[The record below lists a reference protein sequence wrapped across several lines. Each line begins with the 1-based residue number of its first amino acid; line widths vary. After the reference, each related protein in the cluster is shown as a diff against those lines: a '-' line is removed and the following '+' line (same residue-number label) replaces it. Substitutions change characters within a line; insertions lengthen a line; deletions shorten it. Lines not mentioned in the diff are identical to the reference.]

1 MSCPKTQDLST
12 AFAVGLICELT
23 VLRFLQSNGSS
34 HVMLKKTKM
43 VEVVGMLNDFIG
55 GSTAAEMLAQSLW
68 RY

>member
-1 MSCPKTQDLST
+1 MSCPKKQDLST
-12 AFAVGLICELT
+12 ALAAGLIGELT
-23 VLRFLQSNGSS
+23 VFRFLQSKGYS

-43 VEVVGMLNDFIG
+43 AEVAGMLNDFIG

>member
-1 MSCPKTQDLST
+1 MSCPKKQDLST
-12 AFAVGLICELT
+12 AFAAGLIFELT
-23 VLRFLQSNGSS
+23 DFRFLQSKGSS

-43 VEVVGMLNDFIG
+43 VEVAGKLNDFFG